1 MKWGF
6 QVIILIGAI
15 KGGAGKS
22 TLATNVATMLA
33 KKSKDVILV
42 DADRQGTT
50 SNWSQ
55 DRADIEVTHIESV
68 SKYDNIKLALRDL
81 NKRYEFVVVDSQGR
95 DSVELRT
102 GLLSA
107 DLCLIPCRPSQ
118 ADLDTIPLINTL
130 INNAREINEPLRA
143 YCVLTQSPTN
153 PSITEI
159 QQAKEFLTEF
169 GTEMKLLKTIIFE
182 RKVYRDALA
191 QGLGVC
197 EMDNEKA
204 IAEMNGV
211 FSEVGL

>member
-1 MKWGF
+1 MS
-6 QVIILIGAI
+6 IILIGAI

-22 TLATNVATMLA
+22 TLATNIAAMLA
-33 KKSKDVILV
+33 KNGKDVILV

-55 DRADIEVTHIESV
+55 DRADSTAMHIESV
-68 SKYDNIKLALRDL
+68 SKFDNIKLALRDL
-81 NKRYEFVVVDSQGR
+81 SKRYDFVVVDSQGR

-107 DLCLIPCRPSQ
+107 DLCIIPCRPSQ
-118 ADLDTIPLINTL
+118 ADLDTIPLIDNL
-130 INNAREINEPLRA
+130 VSNAREINEALRV

-159 QQAKEFLTEF
+159 QQAREFLLEF
-169 GTEMKLLKTIIFE
+169 GEEMTLLETIIFE

-204 IAEMNGV
+204 TLEMVGI

>member
-1 MKWGF
+1 M
-6 QVIILIGAI
+6 IILCGAI

-22 TLATNVATMLA
+22 TLATNIAAMLA
-33 KKSKDVILV
+33 KNGKDVILV

-55 DRADIEVTHIESV
+55 DRIDSNATHIESV
-68 SKYDNIKLALRDL
+68 SKFDNIKIALRDL
-81 NKRYEFVVVDSQGR
+81 NKRYDFVVVDSQGR

-107 DLCLIPCRPSQ
+107 DVCIIPCRPSQ
-118 ADLDTIPLINTL
+118 ADLDTIPA
-130 INNAREINEPLRA
+130 INNIVNNASEINETLRV

-153 PSITEI
+153 PSVTEI
-159 QQAKEFLTEF
+159 QQAREFLLAF
-169 GTEMKLLKTIIFE
+169 GNEMKLLETIIFE

-204 IAEMNGV
+204 ILEMVGMFN
-211 FSEVGL
+211 EVGL

>member
-1 MKWGF
+1 M
-6 QVIILIGAI
+6 IILCGAI

-22 TLATNVATMLA
+22 TLATNIAALLA
-33 KKSKDVILV
+33 KNGKDVILV

-55 DRADIEVTHIESV
+55 DRADLSATYIESV
-68 SKYDNIKLALRDL
+68 SKFDNIKLALRDL
-81 NKRYEFVVVDSQGR
+81 NKRYDFVVVDSQGR

-107 DLCLIPCRPSQ
+107 NICIIPCRPSQ
-118 ADLDTIPLINTL
+118 ADLDTIPTINN
-130 INNAREINEPLRA
+130 IVNNAREINEELRV

-159 QQAKEFLTEF
+159 QQARAFLLNF
-169 GTEMKLLKTIIFE
+169 GEEITLLETIIFE

-204 IAEMNGV
+204 TLEILSMFN
-211 FSEVGL
+211 EVGL